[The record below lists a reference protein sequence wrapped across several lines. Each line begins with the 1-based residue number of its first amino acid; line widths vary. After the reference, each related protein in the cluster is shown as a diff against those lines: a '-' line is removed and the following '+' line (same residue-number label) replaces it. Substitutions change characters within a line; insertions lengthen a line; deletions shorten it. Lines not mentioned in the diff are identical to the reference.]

1 MKKFIIMMLTA
12 ALFGTAFCAYAEE
25 EEMDMSVEV
34 VSSETVSDP
43 EEAMEQQTDDLV
55 EDNYEE
61 SEAEASDTDGSDAEE
76 SMEESA
82 MPESSEPAAEAEP
95 QPTISETPD
104 AATEEPNESIDPMS
118 VTGSDLWTEQNPM
131 PGGRADSMYFSIDGD
146 MYVVG
151 GIGENGVETAIY
163 RYSRT
168 SGEWRVET
176 NIPGD
181 IQGFTAS
188 ALGDCIYIIGGVR
201 GYEYLD
207 EVHIYNTVD
216 GTWSEGAPMSVK
228 RSQAVSLTVDNKIY
242 VFGGRDLYG
251 FVDTYCEAYI
261 PEENRW
267 IGINTIAPELNRV
280 GAQARYINGFIC
292 VYGGITAD
300 YEYGGVAFCDVND
313 LSTVYESA
321 FYGYEDISVALT
333 ESKVLIFAS
342 PEGADH
348 YEVKEADVYDGE
360 VTINDIVHEMPVE
373 HTYFTDYTIY
383 NGELYCIGGYDGSS
397 YLNSVYKYN
406 EYYGDYNDQNGYIP
420 GEITEA
426 GNVLTIDAE
435 AGKEYVLSV
444 SVKNAQSIDGYT
456 YTLEYLPEAFEV
468 RDAYAATADWDR
480 DIGEIKGSFIT
491 VTENGDG
498 KLSFTTSETV
508 PAGSKMTG
516 PVNAVILK
524 ANSSGKYNI
533 RYTMTKNQ

>member
-1 MKKFIIMMLTA
+1 MKKIIIMMLAA

-25 EEMDMSVEV
+25 EEMDLSVEV

-43 EEAMEQQTDDLV
+43 EEAMQQQTDDLG
-55 EDNYEE
+55 EETYEE
-61 SEAEASDTDGSDAEE
+61 SETEDSDEEVSDAEE
-76 SMEESA
+76 SIEESA
-82 MPESSEPAAEAEP
+82 MPESSEPAA
-95 QPTISETPD
+95 
-104 AATEEPNESIDPMS
+104 PMS
-118 VTGSDLWTEQNPM
+118 VTDSDMWTEQNPM
-131 PGGRADSMYFSIDGD
+131 PGGRADSMYFSIGGD

-151 GIGENGVETAIY
+151 GIGENGVETSIY
-163 RYSRT
+163 RYSGT
-168 SGEWRVET
+168 SGEWSVET
-176 NIPGD
+176 DIPGD

-251 FVDTYCEAYI
+251 FVDTYCAAYI

-300 YEYGGVAFCDVND
+300 YEYGGAAFCDIND
-313 LSTVYESA
+313 LSTVYESV
-321 FYGYEDISVALT
+321 FHGYEDISVALT
-333 ESKVLIFAS
+333 ESKALIFAS
-342 PEGADH
+342 PEGADY
-348 YEVKEADVYDGE
+348 YEVKEAEVYDGE
-360 VTINDIVHEMPVE
+360 VTMNDIVHEMPVE

-480 DIGEIKGSFIT
+480 DIGEINDSFIT
-491 VTENGDG
+491 VIENSDG